1 MNARSPTVPCPTFNS
16 EENIAI
22 STTFHSTQEA
32 HEQKKEVS
40 RNLSSTI
47 KEPSTNS
54 KMEKELLEIIIQPEQ
69 TTDIRIIDADDDPG
83 VLVDEETQTDVF
95 KQNVEYLEVQTLT
108 YKLEETGVQT
118 EQTMKNLEETGV
130 QTEETTKSIT
140 SSFSQTEEST
150 QNITPSYMQTED
162 ESMNLVSSYMQTS
175 PIDQYL
181 EDKEIQTEEINKCKE
196 LKMDIV
202 QQHQEVQPVK
212 SCINEKDAETMTD
225 VDNGNILTVNKIEI
239 VDEMETWGTQTD
251 TLELASMSPF
261 HTSKTDDSEEGSEV
275 VEIAMANQIGDPGKT
290 DSIISSVSKTDDLQK
305 TQTQA
310 ARLDMRV
317 GEYREV
323 QFPPVATTVVTQKPI
338 DTAKCRTPSP
348 VNLCTTTK
356 LPEKM
361 TFHKAPEKM
370 PASCTV
376 SEDPRDVL

>member
-1 MNARSPTVPCPTFNS
+1 MYLNIALSPTEFKDIQSFLRHRHKKKAEERDRRAQRKIANYFTLIKRECNYDGNDEMNARSPTVPCPTFNS

-32 HEQKKEVS
+32 REQKKEVS

-54 KMEKELLEIIIQPEQ
+54 KMQKELLEIIIQPAQ
-69 TTDIRIIDADDDPG
+69 TTDIRISDADNDPG
-83 VLVDEETQTDVF
+83 VLVNEETQTDVF

-118 EQTMKNLEETGV
+118 EEIMKNLEETGV
-130 QTEETTKSIT
+130 QIEETTKSIT

-150 QNITPSYMQTED
+150 QNITSSYMQTED

-181 EDKEIQTEEINKCKE
+181 EDKEIQTEEIKKCKE

-202 QQHQEVQPVK
+202 QQHQEVQTVK
-212 SCINEKDAETMTD
+212 SCINEKDTETMTD

-251 TLELASMSPF
+251 TL
-261 HTSKTDDSEEGSEV
+261 
-275 VEIAMANQIGDPGKT
+275 
-290 DSIISSVSKTDDLQK
+290 
-305 TQTQA
+305 
-310 ARLDMRV
+310 
-317 GEYREV
+317 
-323 QFPPVATTVVTQKPI
+323 
-338 DTAKCRTPSP
+338 
-348 VNLCTTTK
+348 
-356 LPEKM
+356 
-361 TFHKAPEKM
+361 
-370 PASCTV
+370 
-376 SEDPRDVL
+376 